1 MPLPPPFRMGV
12 SAVFEWLQYDFM
24 QVALLAVLLVVPLTA
39 LLGTLV
45 VNNRMSFFSDALGH
59 SALTGVAIGVIAG
72 VTDYRWILM
81 LFGVVFALL
90 MNRIRR
96 SRLSSTDTVIG
107 VFSSVGVALGLAL
120 LSSRGNLAN
129 YQSLLVGDILSI
141 TRDELW
147 VLGVALAV
155 TVLVWLLCFNGF
167 FAVSISPSIS
177 RSKGLSVS
185 LYDHLFVVL
194 VAVVVMLSIRWVG
207 LLLINA
213 MLILP
218 AASARNVARSMRSF
232 HLLSVVFGLFAGL
245 LGLVLS
251 YYHGIATGPT
261 IILVLA
267 AIFFGTFLLRKK

>member
-1 MPLPPPFRMGV
+1 MFD
-12 SAVFEWLQYDFM
+12 WLQYDFM
-24 QVALLAVLLVVPLTA
+24 RTALYAVLLMVPLTA

-59 SALTGVAIGVIAG
+59 SALTGVAIGVLAG
-72 VTDYRWILM
+72 VSDYRWILL
-81 LFGVVFALL
+81 LFGVAFALL

-96 SRLSSTDTVIG
+96 SRISSTDTVIG

-120 LSSRGNLAN
+120 LSARGNLSN

-141 TRDELW
+141 TGEELW
-147 VLGVALAV
+147 ILGLALAV
-155 TVLVWLLCFNGF
+155 TLVVWTVCFNGF
-167 FAVSISPSIS
+167 FAVSISPSVAK
-177 RSKGLSVS
+177 SKGLPSG
-185 LYDHLFVVL
+185 LLDNLFVTL

-218 AASARNVARSMRSF
+218 AASARNVARSMRSY
-232 HLLSVVFGLFAGL
+232 HLLSVVFGLFAGVV
-245 LGLVLS
+245 GLAVS
-251 YYHGIATGPT
+251 YYNGIAVGPC

-267 AIFFGTFLLRKK
+267 TVFFGTFLLRKK